1 MKGERTMKKFVSAI
15 LMLCTV
21 CSLFTACN
29 GGGAPQSGNAKND
42 IMANAAEY
50 TDKSG
55 GEYVP
60 CGESGGLRLSF
71 RPDNNYLKIE
81 NTADNSVWYS
91 SPENAGEDSS
101 ASKLTQFKMMS
112 AAAVEYVNTTSKKRT
127 ALNLYTSNIKSGKY
141 TIYKIKNGVVFE
153 YAVTEVGKKLF
164 LAAYL
169 ESGNLLTEVW
179 LEDLEEKKENT
190 AVCSVSV
197 LPYFVRGRSD
207 DSGYLFL
214 PDGSG
219 ATVDF
224 SNVMHSGNAY
234 SRPIYGY
241 EPTSLTSDYY
251 LNVNN
256 KSVYLP
262 VYGARVNGSAIM
274 AICEEGA
281 ETGTLSAEACGQS
294 SSYANAYVKYKL
306 LNSVEYNVGNYATE
320 LFDKTGNGGVIKT
333 RYMFLSG
340 ENADYSGMARA
351 YRDYLVKSCKLEL
364 KKTQTG
370 LYADV
375 YSSVVKKVSTLGVP
389 HNKTVTL
396 TSEKQLARITE
407 RLKKEGAE
415 NITVRYRSWNADELK
430 GDKVTSADG
439 NISAK
444 KLKNTE
450 NARIFPA
457 ILNLQSYSGGTY
469 LGHLLGASK
478 SITGLPFSRKSYLLS
493 NLNETDKTE
502 YLISVSGFEKNMPRI
517 IKGLKNK
524 GFERLALGD
533 IGNTLY
539 CDFTGDGSRRD
550 GTMAVMT
557 AAVKQS
563 AESFGELMLDKP
575 NAYAAVYADIIYN
588 APVTDSGQDI
598 LSRSVPFYT
607 MALSGIS
614 ELAAGAYN
622 GESGDSSLLYTVA
635 AGAGFSAEWMAEGR
649 EKLTATPLS
658 SLSNVNFEETY
669 KDALTLYKRVAKVY
683 SGINGSRIYSHNYI
697 AENVSVTEYENGLKI
712 YVNFG
717 KEPYTLQD
725 GTEIPAED
733 FMAKAGER

>member
-1 MKGERTMKKFVSAI
+1 MKKFVSAI

-21 CSLFTACN
+21 CSLFTACSKDS
-29 GGGAPQSGNAKND
+29 APRSENVKND
-42 IMANAAEY
+42 IMSSAVEY
-50 TDKSG
+50 TDKTG
-55 GEYVP
+55 GGYVL
-60 CGESGGLRLSF
+60 CGESGNLRLSF
-71 RPDNNYLKIE
+71 RPENNYLKIE
-81 NTADNSVWYS
+81 NSADNSVWYS
-91 SPENAGEDSS
+91 SPENAGNDT
-101 ASKLTQFKMMS
+101 AATKLTQFKMMS
-112 AAAVEYVNTTSKKRT
+112 PVALEYVNTTSKKRT

-141 TIYKIKNGVVFE
+141 RIYKIINGIVFE
-153 YAVTEVGKKLF
+153 YDITEVSKKLF
-164 LAAYL
+164 LATYL
-169 ESGNLLTEVW
+169 ENENLITEVW
-179 LEDLEEKKENT
+179 FEDSDEKKENI

-197 LPYFVRGRSD
+197 LPYFVRGSAD
-207 DSGYLFL
+207 DKGYLFL

-224 SNVMHSGNAY
+224 SNVINSGNAY

-241 EPTSLTSDYY
+241 EPTSVTSDYY
-251 LNVNN
+251 LNVND

-274 AICEEGA
+274 AICEDGA
-281 ETGTLSAEACGQS
+281 EIGTLSAEACGQT
-294 SSYANAYVKYKL
+294 SSYANAYIKYKL

-320 LFDKTGNGGVIKT
+320 LFDKSGNGGAIKT

-351 YRDYLVKSCKLEL
+351 YRDYLIKSHKLEV

-370 LYADV
+370 LYIDV

-389 HNKTVTL
+389 HNKIVTL
-396 TSEKQLARITE
+396 TSEKQLEEITE
-407 RLKKEGAE
+407 CLKKEGVE

-430 GDKVTSADG
+430 SNKISSADG
-439 NISAK
+439 YISAK
-444 KLKNTE
+444 KIKQTE
-450 NARIFPA
+450 NVRIFPA
-457 ILNLQSYSGGTY
+457 ILNMQTYSSGTY

-478 SITGLPFSRKSYLLS
+478 SITGLPFSRKSYSLS

-502 YLISVSGFEKNMPRI
+502 YLISVSGFKKNMPRI
-517 IKGLKNK
+517 INELKKK
-524 GFERLALGD
+524 GFERIALGD

-539 CDFTGDGSRRD
+539 CDFTGSGSRRD

-557 AAVKQS
+557 AAVKQA
-563 AESFGELMLDKP
+563 AESLSELMLDKP

-607 MALSGIS
+607 MALCGIS
-614 ELAAGAYN
+614 EFVACAYN
-622 GESGDSSLLYTVA
+622 GESDDNSLLYTVA

-649 EKLTATPLS
+649 EKLAGTPLS

-697 AENVSVTEYENGLKI
+697 AETVSVTEYENGFKI

-717 KEPYTLQD
+717 NEPYTLQD
-725 GTEIPAED
+725 GTEIPAKD
-733 FMAKAGER
+733 FISKAGER